1 MENSPELIRSWAD
14 VDSDEQEYLDLLSSF
29 GEGFVD
35 LTRMGINALLESGEQ
50 PENNGWQLE
59 PKTLLLL
66 CSQT

>member
-50 PENNGWQLE
+50 PENNG
-59 PKTLLLL
+59 
-66 CSQT
+66 